1 MDLFTKITTNCDYFN
16 LTGTA
21 TLMEQQRFFPNPFGD
36 YDGSEI
42 KIDESQIRNLIKTYV
57 DKIVQNTSRGDSRG
71 DLYVG
76 DAGETNI
83 YYVS

>member
-16 LTGTA
+16 LTGNI
-21 TLMEQQRFFPNPFGD
+21 MEQRRFFPNPFGD

-42 KIDESQIRNLIKTYV
+42 KIDESHIRNLIKTYV
-57 DKIVQNTSRGDSRG
+57 EKIVQSTSRGDSRG

-76 DAGETNI
+76 DAGTN
-83 YYVS
+83 